1 MELLYKAWS
10 ESMDSY
16 YEEQFFEP
24 IVQRYVQYR
33 WAGSDN
39 RESRGRVFANGY
51 EIFIYA
57 FFIGLYKDERRPLQ
71 GKKRNFRMEIF
82 RWGKLKDSGRKQY
95 DEIQDYIFAAL
106 IAKSDI
112 DLISLDK
119 GRMEVKE
126 GVSILMTTLNE
137 YANTGFHEIAARIE
151 KAPDFFMVY
160 NNFFEFF
167 KEFCPEINKS
177 I

>member
-1 MELLYKAWS
+1 MDLLYKAWR

-33 WAGSDN
+33 WTGESN

-82 RWGKLKDSGRKQY
+82 RWGRIKDAGRKQY

-112 DLISLDK
+112 DFISLDK
-119 GRMEVKE
+119 GRMDVNEAVD
-126 GVSILMTTLNE
+126 ILMTTLNE

-151 KAPDFFMVY
+151 KAEDYFLVY

-167 KEFCPEINKS
+167 KEYCPEISTK
-177 I
+177 

>member
-1 MELLYKAWS
+1 MELLYNAWS
-10 ESMDSY
+10 ESMDTL

-33 WAGSDN
+33 FTGAAK
-39 RESRGRVFANGY
+39 RESRARVFANGY

-71 GKKRNFRMEIF
+71 GKKRSFRMEIF
-82 RWGKLKDSGRKQY
+82 RWGRIKDSGRKQY
-95 DEIQDYIFAAL
+95 DKIQDYIFAAL

-112 DLISLDK
+112 DLIALDR
-119 GRMEVKE
+119 GDMDVKE
-126 GVSILMTTLNE
+126 AVSILMTTLNE
-137 YANTGFHEIAARIE
+137 YANTGFYEIASRID
-151 KAPDFFMVY
+151 KAEEYFMIE

-167 KEFCPEINKS
+167 KEYCPEIN

>member
-1 MELLYKAWS
+1 
-10 ESMDSY
+10 MDSY

-33 WAGSDN
+33 WSGKDN
-39 RESRGRVFANGY
+39 RESRARVFANGY

-71 GKKRNFRMEIF
+71 GKTRNFRMEIF
-82 RWGKLKDSGRKQY
+82 RWGRLKDSGRKQY

-119 GRMEVKE
+119 GRIDVKE
-126 GVSILMTTLNE
+126 AVSILMTTLNE

-151 KAPDFFMVY
+151 KAEDYFLVY

-167 KEFCPEINKS
+167 KEYCPEIKNN
-177 I
+177 